1 MEQEASTHAGETKYE
16 GRRRDGGRRGRGG
29 YELEEKGNRRNG
41 CGRVAQT
48 LGCPRMNKG
57 WYKQRGQG
65 VGTQIVGGPKIRV
78 GWVERSF
85 YGGVERSIGKG
96 TSRV

>member
-1 MEQEASTHAGETKYE
+1 MSWRRKRTERAGVWHSGKP
-16 GRRRDGGRRGRGG
+16 
-29 YELEEKGNRRNG
+29 
-41 CGRVAQT
+41 AQT

-57 WYKQRGQG
+57 WYKQCGQG

-85 YGGVERSIGKG
+85 YGIGRRGREVYERIQLGYRIGLDGV
-96 TSRV
+96 